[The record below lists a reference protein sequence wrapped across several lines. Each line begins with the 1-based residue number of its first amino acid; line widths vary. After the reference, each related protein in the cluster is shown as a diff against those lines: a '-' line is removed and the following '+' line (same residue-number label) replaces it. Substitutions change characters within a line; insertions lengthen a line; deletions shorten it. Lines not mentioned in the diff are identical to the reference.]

1 MSLLHIEWMK
11 LKRSKIWLPI
21 LILPFFSIAYG
32 SINYSANREILQSQW
47 ISLWTQVYLFYGSF
61 FYPCLIAL
69 ICAFIWHS
77 EHKQGGVKLLLTSGT
92 PLYKIL
98 FAKMLVASLV
108 AFLAQA
114 YFMLGFF
121 IAGQFFH
128 FSMPFPKVFIP
139 WLLAITLFSSL
150 YVAVQS
156 YLSLKL
162 KSFAIPV
169 AMGLGLGFICFL
181 AVAQGVAP
189 ETHYMFAAA
198 RLSLL
203 MNNSFE
209 SLSLTS
215 FEWIK
220 MIGYTLL
227 GIGLFT
233 GLQYKALKGQTQ

>member
-47 ISLWTQVYLFYGSF
+47 ISLWTRVYLFYGSF

-98 FAKMLVASLV
+98 FAKMVVANLV

-139 WLLAITLFSSL
+139 WLLVITLFSSL
-150 YVAVQS
+150 YVS
-156 YLSLKL
+156 ISKIKEFCYS
-162 KSFAIPV
+162 SSH
-169 AMGLGLGFICFL
+169 GLRVRIHLLFRGCPRGCF
-181 AVAQGVAP
+181 
-189 ETHYMFAAA
+189 
-198 RLSLL
+198 RNLL
-203 MNNSFE
+203 YVRSSP
-209 SLSLTS
+209 SLS
-215 FEWIK
+215 FNE
-220 MIGYTLL
+220 
-227 GIGLFT
+227 
-233 GLQYKALKGQTQ
+233 